1 MDILVDCSIALPVL
15 VDVAPVCRDLLL
27 FSCPVAGI
35 VPYILPI
42 GVDILAVPDV
52 CGPVRKISR
61 LVVPYRCP
69 VPKNILENI
78 QVVPPVLV
86 YVLVI
91 CTDILSEVP
100 VIMPQPK
107 DALQ

>member
-27 FSCPVAGI
+27 FSCSGCRNRSLYPA
-35 VPYILPI
+35 
-42 GVDILAVPDV
+42 DR
-52 CGPVRKISR
+52 CGYPRGTRCLWTVRKISR